1 MSLLE
6 KQLLEILG
14 RKGVEMED
22 GKPVSAEDG
31 DAYIKALRR
40 LVGNGIR
47 YRAVRPEDVEKVKI
61 VLRFLATY
69 PDYPLRD
76 IPPKVLEALRFTLE
90 TVSHTESG
98 PGASE
103 QLFDIETGMAI
114 LTLGYTLGRCM
125 ADDRLFEYEE

>member
-6 KQLLEILG
+6 KQLLEILE

-22 GKPVSAEDG
+22 DKPTSAEDG

-47 YRAVRPEDVEKVKI
+47 HRAVRPEDVEKVKI

-69 PDYPLRD
+69 PDYPMRD
-76 IPPKVLEALRFTLE
+76 IPPKVMEALRYTLD
-90 TVSHTESG
+90 TVSHQDSG
-98 PGASE
+98 QGAGE
-103 QLFDIETGMAI
+103 KLFDLETGMAI
-114 LTLGYTLGRCM
+114 LTLGYTLGRCV

>member
-14 RKGVEMED
+14 RKGVEIED
-22 GKPVSAEDG
+22 EKPASPEDG
-31 DAYIKALRR
+31 DAYVKALRR

-47 YRAVRPEDVEKVKI
+47 YRSVRPEDVEKVKI

-69 PDYPLRD
+69 PDYPMRD

-90 TVSHTESG
+90 IVSHAETG
-98 PGASE
+98 QGAGE
-103 QLFDIETGMAI
+103 TLFDVETGMAI